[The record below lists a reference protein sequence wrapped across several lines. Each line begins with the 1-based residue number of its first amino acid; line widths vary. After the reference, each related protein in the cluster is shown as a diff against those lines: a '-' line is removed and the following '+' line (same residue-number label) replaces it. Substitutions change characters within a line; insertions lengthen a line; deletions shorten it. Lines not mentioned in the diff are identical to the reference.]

1 LSVDIHRDSHSFA
14 GALKGLRLIPRTP
27 LPSPS
32 PEPAA
37 VDEADDA
44 NSNSVDEMTRGELE
58 EEVLRWRNSRKDTN
72 AEKVEKVDKKVEKNV
87 EKKVEKRAERKVE
100 KKVAAKRERSESGSA
115 GPSTLVPKKRKKSK
129 VIDLTGDSD

>member
-1 LSVDIHRDSHSFA
+1 
-14 GALKGLRLIPRTP
+14 LKGLRLIPLTP
-27 LPSPS
+27 LPSLS

-44 NSNSVDEMTRGELE
+44 NSDFVDEMTREELE
-58 EEVLRWRNSRKDTN
+58 EEVLRWRNSRKDMN
-72 AEKVEKVDKKVEKNV
+72 AVKVEKVDKKVEKKVKKKV
-87 EKKVEKRAERKVE
+87 EKKVAA
-100 KKVAAKRERSESGSA
+100 KVAAKRERSESGSA